1 MRNDLDALDIILIF
15 LAGFVYSLVINN
27 IIFPCEVKAEGYGII
42 HKSPEYYGY
51 FIGDSGNYIQTTPTL
66 VQKAGKDYFGSFQM
80 PDNTT
85 GILSRYDNTG
95 LNQGSYNISF
105 MIYYYNNLYTPIVLA
120 NDTTCQ
126 IVYAY
131 NDMLSSDHYEASKYA
146 SIYGIYCPDI
156 HFSSDSLYIR
166 TYANDTGY
174 STGSVGLGISTINYS
189 LSNSQ
194 QALEDIKNGI
204 NSNNQAIKDQTEQ
217 QHQDSQATQDKIQS
231 VDDTLNDGS
240 VDSDAINS
248 IGSNLPET
256 TGPLSAIINL
266 PVRFFQVLLNALNT
280 TTCPVISF
288 NIPWVNKK
296 CTIPCVRNLLQQIG
310 ALDFY
315 ETIGTM
321 VGAVLLFKYII
332 YMGKTFQKMSD
343 LEDTSTSTWGGL

>member
-1 MRNDLDALDIILIF
+1 MNFSFNNRIIKILIF
-15 LAGFVYSLVINN
+15 IT
-27 IIFPCEVKAEGYGII
+27 IFFLLFFFSKFEVKADSSYG
-42 HKSPEYYGY
+42 SFLRAPDYYGY
-51 FIGDSGNYIQTTPTL
+51 FLGDSGNYTQLTPSII
-66 VQKAGKDYFGSFQM
+66 QKAGKDYYGSFNM

-85 GILSRYDNTG
+85 GILSRYDNLG
-95 LNQGSYNISF
+95 LINNDYNISF
-105 MIYYYNNLYTPIVLA
+105 MIYAYNGLYTPIVLA
-120 NDTTCQ
+120 NDTTCN
-126 IVYAY
+126 IVYSY
-131 NDMLSSDHYEASKYA
+131 NDMLSNDNYEPFSYA
-146 SIYGIYCPDI
+146 SIYGVYCPGV
-156 HFSSDSLYIR
+156 HFTSDNLYIR
-166 TYANDTGY
+166 TYLNDTGK
-174 STGSVGLGISTINYS
+174 STGHVGLGISTINYS
-189 LSNSQ
+189 VINSNK
-194 QALEDIKNGI
+194 ALEDINTSI
-204 NSNNQAIKDQTEQ
+204 QDQTEQ
-217 QHQDSQATQDKIQS
+217 QHKDSQATQDKIQS

-343 LEDTSTSTWGGL
+343 LEDTSYSTWGGL